1 MRGAQQSSWLL
12 LLMHALLP
20 SCRGRPL
27 LLPPPANQCSAQTSS
42 SLKSAYLNSLTS
54 RRGQQLT
61 LLQQA
66 ASLCNS
72 QMCSR
77 LLIVVLL
84 LLPLQGDECGAQQS
98 SWLPMVLPLRAKEC
112 GAMQS
117 SWLLLLPHALL
128 PRSRAQ
134 LLLHTLLP

>member
-1 MRGAQQSSWLL
+1 MQRTA
-12 LLMHALLP
+12 
-20 SCRGRPL
+20 L
-27 LLPPPANQCSAQTSS
+27 LLPAASQPVQRTDE
-42 SLKSAYLNSLTS
+42 
-54 RRGQQLT
+54 QLPEECRPEQSHIVQRT
-61 LLQQA
+61 AAHIAAAA

-77 LLIVVLL
+77 LLIVVVLL